1 MANVDT
7 SPLGSCRVGMKVGH
21 PDTASP
27 FSAPVRLELE
37 PGKMERGLLTLV
49 LSIVELLRQLMEKQ
63 ALRRIDAGSL
73 SVDEIDRVGCGL
85 MELEVKIREL
95 QTQFDIP
102 DLNIDLGPVGQLLD
116 D

>member
-1 MANVDT
+1 MAHVDT
-7 SPLGSCRVGMKVGH
+7 SPLGSCRIGMKIGH
-21 PDTASP
+21 ASTASP
-27 FSAPVRLELE
+27 FSTPVRLELE

-102 DLNIDLGPVGQLLD
+102 DLNIHLGPVGQLLD